1 MRHEFEV
8 VLKYT
13 GNLKLL
19 PDADAD
25 INESDGG
32 DNDDG
37 DKEPVSGVASAVH
50 LSNKHKS
57 LFESILQHLDM
68 G

>member
-1 MRHEFEV
+1 MRNNFEV

-25 INESDGG
+25 IKRPI
-32 DNDDG
+32 
-37 DKEPVSGVASAVH
+37 DKAGAPIVWM
-50 LSNKHKS
+50 KS
-57 LFESILQHLDM
+57 LRSDVNNALESTP
-68 G
+68 